1 MLEGVDFGCPQCWTA
16 NDAFFVRYHNSVIPL
31 SIDPNTFSVDVKLH
45 TGSAPYDPLSS
56 SPTTLFSLN
65 LADLRSRFNEISII
79 AANQCSGNSHGY
91 EDPRMPGG
99 QLGNGPVG
107 NARWTGVSLKDV
119 LNAAGV
125 SADIKQV
132 IFKGADQTDDVSPD
146 FVKSIP
152 LERAMDGEIM
162 LAYAMNGKELPMLN
176 GYPLKLIVPG
186 WFGTYWVKHVNEII
200 LSESDGLSKMF
211 YMGTATASL
220 ITAAAISLRAL
231 LGRDLGNRSPHLGCA
246 ISLPVI

>member
-1 MLEGVDFGCPQCWTA
+1 MN
-16 NDAFFVRYHNSVIPL
+16 NDDDKECNINRRHFLRKAGAVGLAGFAGGHVVN
-31 SIDPNTFSVDVKLH
+31 
-45 TGSAPYDPLSS
+45 AMASS
-56 SPTTLFSLN
+56 
-65 LADLRSRFNEISII
+65 
-79 AANQCSGNSHGY
+79 
-91 EDPRMPGG
+91 
-99 QLGNGPVG
+99 
-107 NARWTGVSLKDV
+107 
-119 LNAAGV
+119 
-125 SADIKQV
+125 
-132 IFKGADQTDDVSPD
+132 VSPD

-246 ISLPVI
+246 LSLPVI